1 MQVGG
6 SCDERHCHGLTGIA
20 GYIVVRT
27 RPGPGG
33 DGGAGE
39 IRADLAVL
47 EGATQYLSAREQV
60 RRLYA
65 GLSRQPRAGE
75 EFCVDVVYT
84 DGCRMPW

>member
-27 RPGPGG
+27 RPGSGG

-39 IRADLAVL
+39 VRADLAVL
-47 EGATQYLSAREQV
+47 EGATQYLSALEQV

-65 GLSRQPRAGE
+65 GLSGQPRAGE

>member
-27 RPGPGG
+27 LPRPAG

-39 IRADLAVL
+39 VRTDLAVL
-47 EGATQYLSAREQV
+47 EGAVQYLSAREQV

-65 GLSRQPRAGE
+65 GLGGQPPAGE
-75 EFCVDVVYT
+75 EFCVDVVYN

>member
-1 MQVGG
+1 MQVSG
-6 SCDERHCHGLTGIA
+6 SYDERHFHGLADIA

-33 DGGAGE
+33 AGE
-39 IRADLAVL
+39 VRTDLAVL
-47 EGATQYLSAREQV
+47 EGAAQYLSAREQV
-60 RRLYA
+60 RCLYA
-65 GLSRQPRAGE
+65 GLSGQPSAGE

>member
-27 RPGPGG
+27 RPGSGG

-47 EGATQYLSAREQV
+47 EGNVQITADDDTVLT
-60 RRLYA
+60 LYRSGA
-65 GLSRQPRAGE
+65 
-75 EFCVDVVYT
+75 V
-84 DGCRMPW
+84 

>member
-1 MQVGG
+1 MQV
-6 SCDERHCHGLTGIA
+6 SDSYDERHCHGLTGIA

-27 RPGPGG
+27 LPDPSSDSGT
-33 DGGAGE
+33 GE
-39 IRADLAVL
+39 VRTDVAIL
-47 EGATQYLSAREQV
+47 EGALQYLPAREQV

-65 GLSRQPRAGE
+65 RLTEQARTGE